1 MKKNRI
7 IKALTVTLLV
17 LTMMMPSMSFANN
30 GNAYGKYKDV
40 KKTDWFY
47 EAVEL
52 MSSYGIIDGYSDGSF
67 KPNEPVKRNEF
78 AKLMVNTLKID
89 TPKVKSTFGD
99 LADKDWATKYIQAAK
114 PYLTG
119 YKTTDGVINFKPT
132 NSAVREDMAV
142 ALVKALKYEPATDLT
157 VLNKF
162 KDSNLISE
170 QLKPYVAAA
179 VIKGL
184 MEGSEEE
191 GGVYFNPVHSIKR
204 SEAAELLMKV
214 IKEEK
219 IVFDEVKIVMNDDE
233 DDDDDDDDVS
243 NRKPKVEVELDGDYV
258 KVSWDEINK
267 VGLKGYKIVASRSN
281 SNPVYPA
288 DGYMKWET
296 NLSNRDYKFSAKNSY
311 SGGDVGKFTPG
322 DVYYVSVTAYYNDGK
337 VAGNAVKITMPGTV
351 TAPVAYITPELKY
364 EIDGDDVVLRW
375 TEINHPNFN
384 GYKVVASKSDETPIY
399 PTNGYKTYITDKDDN
414 NYEINA
420 GDSYNNGDFNEFDAN
435 EEYYISITA
444 VYSDRKI
451 PSNTIKV
458 KIPVN
463 D

>member
-1 MKKNRI
+1 M
-7 IKALTVTLLV
+7 VTLLV
-17 LTMMMPSMSFANN
+17 FTMMVPSMSFANN

-52 MSSYGIIDGYSDGSF
+52 MSSYGIIDGYSDGTF
-67 KPNEPVKRNEF
+67 KPDDPVKRNEF

-89 TPKVKSTFGD
+89 TPKVRSTFGD
-99 LADKDWATKYIQAAK
+99 LKDNDWATKYIQAAK

-119 YKTTDGVINFKPT
+119 YKTNDGVINFKPT
-132 NSAVREDMAV
+132 FSAVREDMAV
-142 ALVKALKYEPATDLT
+142 ALVKALKYEPINDLT

-162 KDSNLISE
+162 EDSHLISE

-179 VIKGL
+179 VTKGL
-184 MEGSEEE
+184 MEGSEEKD
-191 GGVYFNPVHSIKR
+191 GVYFNPVHSIKR

-219 IVFDEVKIVMNDDE
+219 IVFDEVKIVMNDD
-233 DDDDDDDDVS
+233 DDNDIS
-243 NRKPKVEVELDGDYV
+243 NRKPKVEVDLDGDYV

-267 VGLKGYKIVASRSN
+267 EGLKGYKIVASRN
-281 SNPVYPA
+281 NANPVYPA

-296 NLSNRDYKFSAKNSY
+296 NLGNRDYKFSAKNSY

-322 DVYYVSVTAYYNDGK
+322 DEYYVSVTAYYNDAK
-337 VAGNAVKITMPGTV
+337 VAGNAVKFKMPGTI

-364 EIDGDDVVLRW
+364 EIDGDDVELKW
-375 TEINHPNFN
+375 TEINHPNFK
-384 GYKVVASKSDETPIY
+384 GYKVVASKSDSSPIY
-399 PTNGYKTYITDKDDN
+399 PINGYKTYITDKDDN
-414 NYEINA
+414 DYEINA
-420 GDSYNNGDFNEFDAN
+420 GDSYSNGDFDKFEEG

-444 VYSDRKI
+444 LYSDKSI
-451 PSNTIKV
+451 PSNTVKV
-458 KIPVN
+458 KFPLN